1 LLLEDTE
8 ICEPPKELRSLQMH
22 LEQAFR
28 VALDGYAM
36 QLRPSELESVAAGL
50 GEFDSSKEGD
60 QITLAEAVR
69 RLPANDRAPAWELAV
84 RRYGRHK
91 PLRQA
96 AGEIGMDVVHA
107 QDLMER
113 FGVLLLAVPAPE
125 TVAVEPKGGLRTED

>member
-1 LLLEDTE
+1 
-8 ICEPPKELRSLQMH
+8 MH
-22 LEQAFR
+22 LEEAFR

-60 QITLAEAVR
+60 LITLAEALR

-96 AGEIGMDVVHA
+96 AGEIGMDVAHA
-107 QDLMER
+107 RELMER
-113 FGVLLLAVPAPE
+113 FGLLLLAVPAPE
-125 TVAVEPKGGLRTED
+125 TVAIDRKED

>member
-1 LLLEDTE
+1 MD
-8 ICEPPKELRSLQMH
+8 

-60 QITLAEAVR
+60 LLTLVEAVR
-69 RLPANDRAPAWELAV
+69 GLPANDRAPAWELAI

-96 AGEIGMDVVHA
+96 AGEIGMDTVHA
-107 QDLMER
+107 QDLIER
-113 FGVLLLAVPAPE
+113 FSHLLVTVPP
-125 TVAVEPKGGLRTED
+125 PD

>member
-1 LLLEDTE
+1 MD
-8 ICEPPKELRSLQMH
+8 

-60 QITLAEAVR
+60 LITLAEAVR

-96 AGEIGMDVVHA
+96 AGEIGVDVVHA
-107 QDLMER
+107 QDLIER
-113 FGVLLLAVPAPE
+113 FSILLLVVPAPE
-125 TVAVEPKGGLRTED
+125 TDSAEPKGGLRTED

>member
-1 LLLEDTE
+1 
-8 ICEPPKELRSLQMH
+8 MH

-60 QITLAEAVR
+60 LITLVEALR
-69 RLPANDRAPAWELAV
+69 RLPANDRAPAWELAI

-107 QDLMER
+107 QDLLER
-113 FGVLLLAVPAPE
+113 FSQLLV
-125 TVAVEPKGGLRTED
+125 TVRPPD